1 MWLTDNLEVRQAVRT
16 ERQATPMKEVI
27 VTLSGG
33 LGNQMFQLA
42 AGRALALREKAN
54 LSADITPLLRYG
66 QRTYGLGDFQLGTH
80 VRLQA
85 GATLR
90 RFSRLRRLARQIFLG
105 EQLFKEASFAY
116 DARILQAR
124 APVRIDGYFQT
135 ERYFA
140 EAAAEI
146 RADFMPRAEKRAGI
160 NELAAR
166 LLPGQPTVSLHVR
179 RGDYTDPAVMKVHGL
194 IGTDYYERALQLIA
208 EKSGSRVVC
217 VFTDDPAW
225 VRENLRLPPDARFVS
240 EHTKSAME
248 DLMLMSRC
256 SHHITANSS
265 FSWWGAWLNPSQE
278 KVVVTPREWFRPDS
292 RLDTRDLRPAGWL
305 QA

>member
-1 MWLTDNLEVRQAVRT
+1 
-16 ERQATPMKEVI
+16 MKEVI
-27 VTLSGG
+27 VTLNGG

-54 LSADITPLLRYG
+54 LSADITPLLRHG
-66 QRTYGLGDFQLGTH
+66 QRTYGLGDFQLGTN

-85 GATLR
+85 EATSR
-90 RFSRLRRLARQIFLG
+90 RFSRLRRLARQIFMG

-116 DARILQAR
+116 DDRILQAH
-124 APVRIDGYFQT
+124 APVRIDGYFQS
-135 ERYFA
+135 ERYFSGV
-140 EAAAEI
+140 AAEI
-146 RADFMPRAEKRAGI
+146 RADFMPRAEKQAGVD
-160 NELAAR
+160 ELAAR
-166 LLPGQPTVSLHVR
+166 LLPGQPSVSLHVR

-194 IGTDYYERALQLIA
+194 IGADYYERALQLIA
-208 EKSGSRVVC
+208 EKAGTCVVC

-225 VRENLRLPPDARFVS
+225 VRANLSLPEDARFVS

-265 FSWWGAWLNPSQE
+265 FSWWGAWLNPSEQ
-278 KVVVTPREWFRPDS
+278 KVIVSPARWFQPDS
-292 RLDTRDLRPAGWL
+292 GIDARDLRPQGWL

>member
-1 MWLTDNLEVRQAVRT
+1 
-16 ERQATPMKEVI
+16 MKEVT

-66 QRTYGLGDFQLGTH
+66 QRAYGLGDFQLGTH

-85 GATLR
+85 GAGSR
-90 RFSRLRRLARQIFLG
+90 RFGRLRRLARKIFMG

-116 DARILQAR
+116 DDRILQVKAPAR
-124 APVRIDGYFQT
+124 LDGYFQS
-135 ERYFA
+135 ERYFSD
-140 EAAAEI
+140 AAAEI
-146 RADFMPRAEKRAGI
+146 RADFMPRQDKIGVI
-160 NELAAR
+160 NELADR
-166 LLPGQPTVSLHVR
+166 VLPKQPSVSLHVR
-179 RGDYTDPAVMKVHGL
+179 RGDYTDPAIMRIHGL
-194 IGTDYYERALQLIA
+194 MGADYYERALELVA
-208 EKSGSRVVC
+208 NKAGPCVVC

-225 VRENLRLPPDARFVS
+225 VRDNLRLPPDARYVS
-240 EHTKSAME
+240 EHTRSAMD
-248 DLMLMSRC
+248 DLVLMSRC

-265 FSWWGAWLNPSQE
+265 FSWWGSWLNPSE
-278 KVVVTPREWFRPDS
+278 NKVVVSPARWFQPDS
-292 RLDTRDLRPAGWL
+292 GIDARDLRPQSWL

>member
-1 MWLTDNLEVRQAVRT
+1 
-16 ERQATPMKEVI
+16 MKEVT

-66 QRTYGLGDFQLGTH
+66 QRTYGLGDFQLGPH

-85 GATLR
+85 GAGSR
-90 RFSRLRRLARQIFLG
+90 RFGRLRRLARKIFMG

-116 DARILQAR
+116 DGRILQVR
-124 APVRIDGYFQT
+124 APALLDGYFQS
-135 ERYFA
+135 ERYFSD
-140 EAAAEI
+140 AATEV
-146 RADFMPRAEKRAGI
+146 RTDFMPRQEKLGDI
-160 NELAAR
+160 EGLAAR
-166 LLPGQPTVSLHVR
+166 LLPGQPSVSLHVR

-194 IGTDYYERALQLIA
+194 MGADYYERALQLIA
-208 EKSGSRVVC
+208 EKAGPCVVC

-225 VRENLRLPPDARFVS
+225 VRANLSLPANARFVS

-265 FSWWGAWLNPSQE
+265 FSWWGAWLNPSE
-278 KVVVTPREWFRPDS
+278 HKVVVSPARWFQPDS
-292 RLDTRDLRPAGWL
+292 GIDARDLRPQGWL